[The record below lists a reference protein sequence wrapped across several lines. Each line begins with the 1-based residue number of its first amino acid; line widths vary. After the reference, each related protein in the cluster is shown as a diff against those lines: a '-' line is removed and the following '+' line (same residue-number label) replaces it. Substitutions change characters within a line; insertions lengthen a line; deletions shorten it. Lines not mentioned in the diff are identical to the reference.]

1 MGKAICKATFL
12 QSTERPDRNA
22 LAFVEVV
29 AVSAVQR
36 APPCRI
42 ANRCNRAE
50 LHGQMGEEK
59 ERLTGGSRRRD
70 WVGASARL
78 STAGKR
84 TSRGGRCPKHA
95 QDSTTLEA
103 AAS

>member
-1 MGKAICKATFL
+1 
-12 QSTERPDRNA
+12 
-22 LAFVEVV
+22 
-29 AVSAVQR
+29 
-36 APPCRI
+36 
-42 ANRCNRAE
+42 
-50 LHGQMGEEK
+50 MGEEK

>member
-1 MGKAICKATFL
+1 VRLRQG
-12 QSTERPDRNA
+12 A
-22 LAFVEVV
+22 LFG
-29 AVSAVQR
+29 SLPR
-36 APPCRI
+36 AGSLRDLTGYACDWY
-42 ANRCNRAE
+42 NKCNRAE